1 MQHVVQSPGASG
13 TAGVHSDVKVE
24 GYSISPDGGHAMPV
38 VSQNIPPRKIRH
50 MTTFAAELECSEK
63 DTRHW
68 IHRWCVDHNNG
79 EPAKIPPILAGT
91 SLEPTVPNCVAVAAE
106 KFVQQPCMGVRPI
119 LEELVEGKKKFWK
132 KGPYTWRSYGEVF
145 QDINY
150 AAKGILGLPG
160 ISDKRKQKQQ
170 VVAALLAETTQEWMI
185 SAQAAMACGIT
196 LTTVYST
203 LGPEAML
210 HGLQQ
215 TEAEII
221 FMDFL
226 LFETL
231 KESVLAKCPALRHI
245 IFIGKDL
252 CPQKTT
258 GGRHYPFPSPQDAVK
273 LGPVGEAHCTT
284 LLNLILHGSRSQ
296 HVNMLEVAPAQTD
309 IAMIMYTS
317 GSTGKPKGVVL
328 THINFVSVVAAA
340 CAQNQILPRSKDV
353 LIGYLP
359 LAHIFELLVET
370 VTLTQVSVHILAAS
384 VFIHGYLYTH
394 VHRDMCL
401 GVCVFSCMY
410 GCVCVCVCGCVCVC
424 ICIYI
429 YIYTYTYI
437 PIY

>member
-1 MQHVVQSPGASG
+1 M
-13 TAGVHSDVKVE
+13 KVE

-79 EPAKIPPILAGT
+79 EPAKIPPILSGT

-106 KFVQQPCMGVRPI
+106 KFAQQPCMGVRPI

-231 KESVLAKCPALRHI
+231 KESVLAKCPALRHVV
-245 IFIGKDL
+245 FIGKDL
-252 CPQKTT
+252 VPLKTT
-258 GGRHYPFPSPQDAVK
+258 GGPGLPPFPSGSDLPAVGK
-273 LGPVGEAHCTT
+273 LSCTT
-284 LLNLILHGSRSQ
+284 LDALIAKGNAPDATPSDSLSAVEPGP
-296 HVNMLEVAPAQTD
+296 EDVA
-309 IAMIMYTS
+309 IIMYTS
-317 GSTGKPKGVVL
+317 GSTGMPKGVVL
-328 THINFVSVVAAA
+328 THVNFVSFIAGS
-340 CAQNQILPRSKDV
+340 CAQGCILPQPTDV

-370 VTLTQVSVHILAAS
+370 VTLTQVSVPA
-384 VFIHGYLYTH
+384 V
-394 VHRDMCL
+394 
-401 GVCVFSCMY
+401 
-410 GCVCVCVCGCVCVC
+410 
-424 ICIYI
+424 
-429 YIYTYTYI
+429 
-437 PIY
+437 